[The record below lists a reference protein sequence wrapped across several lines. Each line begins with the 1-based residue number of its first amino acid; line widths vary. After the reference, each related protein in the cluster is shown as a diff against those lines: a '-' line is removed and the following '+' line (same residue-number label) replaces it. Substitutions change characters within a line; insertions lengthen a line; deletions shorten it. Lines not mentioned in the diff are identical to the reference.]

1 MTDLVERPDAPVL
14 NRPDTDSWA
23 QVVAAVGRLAGMI
36 AYTEF
41 VPASYRGNE
50 AAVAAAILY
59 GREVGLPPMTS
70 LREIYVLDGRPAL
83 YAEAMRGL
91 VLAEGHEFEYREA
104 TGATCTARARRR
116 GSTKWAEVTWTLDDA
131 RRAELIRPRSN
142 WQKYPR
148 AMLKARAT
156 AELCRDLFSDV
167 LHGFRAV
174 EEIADEAPLRDAV
187 AEIEGPPADTSTTV
201 QRRPRKTTPAKALE
215 GPRTAQT
222 PTPAPTPAEGPERSP
237 APPPLPGE
245 DGYEDL
251 APATPALPTTDVAS
265 PGVQEEKVSAE
276 VPEPPKSGTPASAE
290 ASPDVEVVDDPD
302 PVPASRR
309 EIVKLTIDFENLGI
323 EDRDVRLAYVSTLTG
338 RNVDTSND
346 LTRREVH
353 NLIETLALCKSIDD
367 LDRVA
372 AAAEAH
378 RAQT

>member
-167 LHGFRAV
+167 LHGSGPSRRSPTRPHSATPSPRSRARRPTRRRPSNV
-174 EEIADEAPLRDAV
+174 DPERPRRRRPWKAPGRPRPPRRPQPPPRVLNVRLRPRLSPERMVTKTWPRRRRPSPRPTSHRPGSRRRKSRPRSPNPLSRDPLPRPR
-187 AEIEGPPADTSTTV
+187 PPPTSRSSTT
-201 QRRPRKTTPAKALE
+201 
-215 GPRTAQT
+215 
-222 PTPAPTPAEGPERSP
+222 PTRSP
-237 APPPLPGE
+237 
-245 DGYEDL
+245 
-251 APATPALPTTDVAS
+251 
-265 PGVQEEKVSAE
+265 
-276 VPEPPKSGTPASAE
+276 
-290 ASPDVEVVDDPD
+290 
-302 PVPASRR
+302 R
-309 EIVKLTIDFENLGI
+309 
-323 EDRDVRLAYVSTLTG
+323 
-338 RNVDTSND
+338 
-346 LTRREVH
+346 
-353 NLIETLALCKSIDD
+353 
-367 LDRVA
+367 A
-372 AAAEAH
+372 AA
-378 RAQT
+378 RSSN